1 VTSARRAA
9 ASSVAAADGKNPHR
23 LGLSWIV
30 VSSFEAV
37 AAREKIIKIIS
48 ALGQSMSYPL
58 FQDDAMKRYKTHY
71 PRRSLLSVPYSVRPD
86 RIERGL
92 RILRALRFSIAAAA
106 APVSRPQ
113 QREFDFILSRGA

>member
-1 VTSARRAA
+1 
-9 ASSVAAADGKNPHR
+9 
-23 LGLSWIV
+23 
-30 VSSFEAV
+30 
-37 AAREKIIKIIS
+37 
-48 ALGQSMSYPL
+48 MSYPP

-113 QREFDFILSRGA
+113 QREFDFTLSRGA